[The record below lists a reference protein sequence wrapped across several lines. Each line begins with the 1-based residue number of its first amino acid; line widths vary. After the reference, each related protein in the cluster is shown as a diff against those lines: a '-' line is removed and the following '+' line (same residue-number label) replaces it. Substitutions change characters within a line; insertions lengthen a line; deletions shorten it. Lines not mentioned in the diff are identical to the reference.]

1 MNRQIEWLLAVAKI
15 RESLDGLSKIN
26 VQDLDILTLEE
37 FDWFASLARRS
48 AIDISRLMDAVN
60 QVTENHLQKLQSR
73 QAQS

>member
-37 FDWFASLARRS
+37 FDWFASLARR
-48 AIDISRLMDAVN
+48 AAVDISRLMDAVN
-60 QVTENHLQKLQSR
+60 QVTESHLQKLQSR